1 MSIESL
7 YNSAGIFYAF
17 YLIFYSSFIFVG
29 TWTALRELFYSRKR
43 KLLENVLE
51 HNYYFPVSIIV
62 PAYNESATILTT
74 IDSLL
79 HLEYK
84 IFEIVI
90 VDDGSNDD
98 TAHKVIQ
105 AYDLKRQYQ
114 PVHLQVNCAAINE
127 VYISPIGNH
136 SIKLI
141 RKDNGGNKA
150 DALNAGIN
158 ASRYPY
164 FVSMDADEILQADA
178 LKNSARM
185 FLEDENVIAVGGM
198 LNISNGVSFKNAL
211 PVETPLSR
219 NWVAAMQSL
228 EYTRAFMGSRVFNN
242 SFNGNLNVSGGYGLF
257 KKQPVIQIGGY
268 DSNSV
273 GEDMD
278 LAIRLHRYFAKN
290 RIKYSIKYAADAVC
304 WTQAPFSLQDLA
316 KQRARW
322 HRGLIQC
329 MWSHRDFFMA
339 PTYGYISVVSYTY
352 FFFYELA
359 APIIELFGVFLLIL
373 AIFINYINWP
383 VTIMSTLLYSI
394 FSVLQTLIFFSGR
407 YFVQEHKYYKG
418 DFLWAIFISLADLLL
433 FRPYLLGV
441 RLFATITY
449 KKYLHSWNK
458 ITREAFD

>member
-1 MSIESL
+1 M
-7 YNSAGIFYAF
+7 AF
-17 YLIFYSSFIFVG
+17 YFTLSC
-29 TWTALRELFYSRKR
+29 LRSCV
-43 KLLENVLE
+43 LLGCNCMYVYL
-51 HNYYFPVSIIV
+51 
-62 PAYNESATILTT
+62 AT
-74 IDSLL
+74 
-79 HLEYK
+79 
-84 IFEIVI
+84 
-90 VDDGSNDD
+90 
-98 TAHKVIQ
+98 
-105 AYDLKRQYQ
+105 
-114 PVHLQVNCAAINE
+114 
-127 VYISPIGNH
+127 
-136 SIKLI
+136 
-141 RKDNGGNKA
+141 
-150 DALNAGIN
+150 
-158 ASRYPY
+158 
-164 FVSMDADEILQADA
+164 
-178 LKNSARM
+178 
-185 FLEDENVIAVGGM
+185 
-198 LNISNGVSFKNAL
+198 
-211 PVETPLSR
+211 
-219 NWVAAMQSL
+219 
-228 EYTRAFMGSRVFNN
+228 NN
-242 SFNGNLNVSGGYGLF
+242 
-257 KKQPVIQIGGY
+257 
-268 DSNSV
+268 
-273 GEDMD
+273 
-278 LAIRLHRYFAKN
+278 FAKN

-383 VTIMSTLLYSI
+383 VTIMATLLYSI

-433 FRPYLLGV
+433 FIPYLLGV